1 MAARISTRSVA
12 VRILTMT
19 SRRRL
24 IALLTTLGVAWAA
37 LWPLVSSAW
46 ALASSEPVALCHQAG
61 MQVGLGEAPT
71 QQGKQHCPLCIMA
84 FYAALPPTLH
94 APAFFFAGCSVEL
107 ETYCAPRPPGVR
119 IHLPQ
124 SRAPPL
130 LLVV

>member
-1 MAARISTRSVA
+1 MAGRIIPCRVA
-12 VRILTMT
+12 VRILAMT
-19 SRRRL
+19 NRRRL
-24 IALLTTLGVAWAA
+24 IALLTTLSVAWAA

-61 MQVGLGEAPT
+61 MQVGLEEAPA

-94 APAFFFAGCSVEL
+94 APVFFFAGCSVEL
-107 ETYCAPRPPGVR
+107 ETYCAPRPHSVR
-119 IHLPQ
+119 IHIPQ

-130 LLVV
+130 LRVV